1 MNKTDKGGSGERKPA
16 GIKDIAAALGIS
28 IGTVDRALHN
38 RAGVNPGTHAR
49 VHKMAEKLGYRPNLA
64 ARQLKLNRQLRIAV
78 HMPREISFFFR
89 PLLEGVRSAAAAYG
103 PGIQLEVATYPRLN
117 HGDVALLRGAVKQQ
131 FDGFLITPGDPS
143 TVQSLIAEITAR
155 GAPVVCIASDAP
167 RSARLASFTVDAYTS
182 GAIAAELLGRAL
194 PSGGTVAAITG
205 ELSTLD
211 HADKLRGFAASL
223 ATIAPQLSLLPAV
236 ESHEDPKQAYSRTV
250 ALLARRPRPAG
261 LYITTANSVTIFKA
275 LEEHRLL
282 GKIQVV
288 ATDLFPQLVPILES
302 GHLLATIFQR
312 PHTQARAAFECLA
325 RYLLEGVR
333 PPPVTRFAPH
343 IVLRSNLPLFLDHIT
358 SLEFPDASLSDEG

>member
-1 MNKTDKGGSGERKPA
+1 MDSNEHKPA
-16 GIKDIAAALGIS
+16 GIKDIAAALGVS

-89 PLLEGVRSAAAAYG
+89 PLLDGIRSAAASFG
-103 PGIQLEVATYPRLN
+103 PGLQLEVATYPRLN
-117 HGDVALLRGAVKQQ
+117 HGDVALLRSAMRQK

-143 TVQSLIAEITAR
+143 TVQPLIAEIAAKGT
-155 GAPVVCIASDAP
+155 PVVCVASDAP

-194 PSGGTVAAITG
+194 PAGGSVAAITG

-211 HADKLRGFAASL
+211 HADKLRGFAAGL

-261 LYITTANSVTIFKA
+261 LYVTTANSVTIFKA
-275 LEEHRLL
+275 LQEHRLL

-288 ATDLFPQLVPILES
+288 ATDLFPQLVPIMEN

-312 PHTQARAAFECLA
+312 PQTQARAALQALA
-325 RYLLEGVR
+325 QYLLEGVQ
-333 PPPVTRFAPH
+333 PPAVTRFAPH
-343 IVLRSNLPLFLDHIT
+343 IVLRSNLPLFLDHIA
-358 SLEFPDASLSDEG
+358 SLEAQGAVLADES

>member
-1 MNKTDKGGSGERKPA
+1 MDDFEHKPA
-16 GIKDIAAALGIS
+16 GIKDIAAALGVS

-38 RAGVNPGTHAR
+38 RAGVNSRTHER

-78 HMPREISFFFR
+78 QLPREISFFFR
-89 PLLEGVRSAAAAYG
+89 PLLDSVRSAAAAFG
-103 PGIQLEVATYPRLN
+103 SGIQLKVATYPRLN
-117 HGDVALLRGAVKQQ
+117 HGDVALLRSTMNQK
-131 FDGFLITPGDPS
+131 FDGYLITPGDPS
-143 TVQSLIAEITAR
+143 TVQSLIAEIA
-155 GAPVVCIASDAP
+155 GNGVPVVCVATDAP

-194 PSGGTVAAITG
+194 PAGGFVAAITG

-211 HADKLRGFAASL
+211 HADKLRGFAAGL
-223 ATIAPQLSLLPAV
+223 ATIAPQLSLLPTV
-236 ESHEDPKQAYSRTV
+236 ESHEDPRQAYSRTV

-282 GKIQVV
+282 GKIHVV

-302 GHLLATIFQR
+302 GSLLATIFQR
-312 PHTQARAAFECLA
+312 PHTQGRAAFQSLA
-325 RYLLEGVR
+325 HYLLDGVQ
-333 PPPVTRFAPH
+333 PPPITRFAPH
-343 IVLRSNLPLFLDHIT
+343 IVLRSNFPLFLDQIAGFEKPG
-358 SLEFPDASLSDEG
+358 SPMSDEG